1 MGRLSEVGATALV
14 LHREEVYVAV
24 RQIDNISV
32 CTSALPKDLVAYA
45 IENPDKSVHRISD
58 WLLSDD
64 RSWLFAGEDHSIYAF
79 RYGSSAVEVMPG
91 ISMGLAEPISLD
103 EIASDP
109 LATDLFV
116 KLFALARS
124 EFKVW
129 AEDES
134 LAQLDAF
141 GPTFVSLGGARP
153 EA

>member
-1 MGRLSEVGATALV
+1 MALV

-32 CTSALPKDLVAYA
+32 CTSRLPKDLVAFA
-45 IENPDKSVHRISD
+45 MENPAGSLPRISD
-58 WLLSDD
+58 WLLSE
-64 RSWLFAGEDHSIYAF
+64 RSSCWLFAGQDHSVYAF
-79 RYGSSAVEVMPG
+79 RYGPAAVEVSPG
-91 ISMGLAEPISLD
+91 LWMGAADPITLD
-103 EIASDP
+103 EIALDP

-124 EFKVW
+124 EFKAW

-141 GPTFVSLGGARP
+141 GPTFVSLGGSRP